1 MKINCM
7 NDFVINNKMN
17 SRLKEENIGR
27 LSFPIE
33 YRTLQPQQENAAKI
47 EKECGNKLEQFGRT
61 SLKQFLH
68 NHEENSYSH
77 RAMTSKRNIQEE
89 EKEVDDQF

>member
-68 NHEENSYSH
+68 NHEENSHSH